1 MSSPIEKPVPAEE
14 LSAVERLMQV
24 IDTLRSPGGCPWD
37 IKQSVE
43 SLAPHLVEE
52 AHELADAVARGD
64 ERAIC
69 EELGDLLMGVLMVAR
84 VARDGRGF
92 GISEVAEGIT
102 AKLIRRHPHV
112 YGETVVDGAGQVLR
126 NWEEIK
132 KEEKRERGEDE
143 SVLSGVPRSL
153 PALTR
158 AWRVGQKAS
167 NAGFDWPDASG
178 PSEKVDEEW
187 AELKAA
193 QASGDREAM
202 GRELGDLLFAVVNV
216 ARKLEVEPEIALRGT
231 VARFQERFRWVETK
245 LGKSMREAS
254 LAEMD
259 ALWEEAKAAEATD
272 PGASEAAAGT

>member
-1 MSSPIEKPVPAEE
+1 MATPIEKPVPADE
-14 LSAVERLMQV
+14 LRAMERLMQV

-43 SLAPHLVEE
+43 SLAPHIIEE

-64 ERAIC
+64 DRAIC

-92 GISEVAEGIT
+92 GATEVAEGIT

-112 YGETVVDGAGQVLR
+112 YGETVVDGAGEVLR
-126 NWEEIK
+126 NWEDIK
-132 KEEKRERGEDE
+132 REEKRERGEDE

-167 NAGFDWPDASG
+167 SAGFDWPDASG
-178 PSEKVDEEW
+178 PAEKVEEEW
-187 AELKAA
+187 AELKHA
-193 QASGDREAM
+193 QASGDREAVS
-202 GRELGDLLFAVVNV
+202 RELGDLLFAVVNL
-216 ARKLEVEPEIALRGT
+216 ARKLEVEPELALRGT
-231 VARFQERFRWVETK
+231 VERFQQRFRFVEQRI
-245 LGKSMREAS
+245 GKPLREAT

-259 ALWEEAKAAEATD
+259 ALWDEAKAAETD
-272 PGASEAAAGT
+272 PAGKLSGT